1 MVREPPRGSCRGVRA
16 FRGAHAVVRENRTR
30 AYMLMSVLLI
40 RSERAR
46 LVAQFYQNTPAL
58 CGIYRRA

>member
-1 MVREPPRGSCRGVRA
+1 
-16 FRGAHAVVRENRTR
+16 
-30 AYMLMSVLLI
+30 MLMSVLLI